1 MLETL
6 FTLLIS
12 SLFLSSLLY
21 VISIGFY
28 YTQGVSEIINFAHGA
43 TVIIGCYISLFSYM
57 IFNNHILSLLIAM
70 ILTGVVSI
78 IELLIA
84 SFAIKRAS
92 TEFLKRLNPLL
103 LTLGLAFFIEGAI
116 SFFFRPDPVTMTNPI
131 KYMQVYG
138 INAIQ
143 LTVIAIAFSVLLFSY
158 ILRKTLT
165 GKTMYAVAENQM
177 GAKLLGFN
185 PMKIFAITWFI
196 SGCLC
201 GLGGFEYINHTLVT
215 PFTAHALLFR
225 AFTVSV
231 ITGGS
236 LRSVWTPF
244 AGSLIVGTTQCLTYY
259 FLGGGVVIDFVVFLI
274 LLTFLIMRGVR
285 GGA

>member
-1 MLETL
+1 MLETI

-43 TVIIGCYISLFSYM
+43 TVIIGCYISLFSYA
-57 IFNNHILSLLIAM
+57 IFNSHILSLLIAM

-78 IELLIA
+78 IELLVV
-84 SFAIKRAS
+84 SFAVKRAS
-92 TEFLKRLNPLL
+92 TEALKRMNPLL

-116 SFFFRPDPVTMTNPI
+116 TFFFRPDPVTITNPT

-138 INAIQ
+138 INVMQ
-143 LTVIAIAFSVLLFSY
+143 LTVIAVAFSVVLFSY

-165 GKTMYAVAENQM
+165 GKAMYAVAENQM

-185 PMKIFAITWFI
+185 PMKIFATTWFI

-201 GLGGFEYINHTLVT
+201 GLGGFEYINHTLIT

-225 AFTVSV
+225 AFTVV
-231 ITGGS
+231 IVTGGS
-236 LRSVWTPF
+236 LRSIWTPF
-244 AGSLIVGTTQCLTYY
+244 AGSLLVGTVQCLAYY
-259 FLGGGVVIDFVVFLI
+259 FLGGGVVIDLVVFLV
-274 LLTFLIMRGVR
+274 LLAFLIMRGVR
-285 GGA
+285 GEA